1 LRELAQDAGHGLYF
15 SVVSKERMIAA
26 SIAANE
32 HGDPTMMRR
41 HFNEI
46 SDASRAAALR
56 QAIEFFEQ
64 QGFPRNDRYLAPT
77 EPGHRVALTMV
88 GTAGGH
94 FMGRTRSQRFMGRTR
109 SQILIGNKSDL
120 PDPHPQWGKTF
131 TIISLWSGTPDSRSR
146 SQTAPAAGSRCPR
159 AGLMREGP

>member
-1 LRELAQDAGHGLYF
+1 LRELAQDAGHCLDF

-41 HFNEI
+41 LFNEI
-46 SDASRAAALR
+46 SDPSRAAALR
-56 QAIEFFEQ
+56 QAIEFLEQ
-64 QGFPRNDRYLAPT
+64 HSFPWNDRYLATT

-94 FMGRTRSQRFMGRTR
+94 FMGRTRSQF
-109 SQILIGNKSDL
+109 LIGNMADL
-120 PDPHPQWGKTF
+120 PDPPPQWGETF
-131 TIISLWSGTPDSRSR
+131 TIIPGGGAGDRSEDP
-146 SQTAPAAGSRCPR
+146 TKPR
-159 AGLMREGP
+159 GQGGRDR